1 MNLTE
6 SSEADLLGVMA
17 LQEIRGE
24 EARGAWGELFAR
36 HRRYLF
42 VVVSRS
48 YGSFLGEDGTVDL
61 VCDTFQ
67 RAFEWAGRQKDADQV
82 RTQFE
87 ASTPDSTRRRVLAWL
102 CTIAERLFKG
112 RYREDKTEADDYA
125 EFLEHWKSA
134 QDQPTEGIVLPSQ
147 PHLEAALAS
156 LSQAEAEAL
165 RVSLPWYDLES
176 RSFAVPRGEAARI
189 SALLGTTPDALRQR
203 RHRAIAKIQQHL
215 EHAGYMASN
224 QEEAS

>member
-6 SSEADLLGVMA
+6 SSEAELLGVMA
-17 LQEIRGE
+17 LQGTRGE
-24 EARGAWGELFAR
+24 DARGAWGELFAR

-67 RAFEWAGRQKDADQV
+67 RAFEWAGRQENADEV

-87 ASTPDSTRRRVLAWL
+87 ASTPDATRRRVLGCL
-102 CTIAERLFKG
+102 STIAERLFKG
-112 RYREDKTEADDYA
+112 RYREDKAEAGDFA

-134 QDQPTEGIVLPSQ
+134 QDQPAEDSAQPSQ
-147 PHLEAALAS
+147 AHLEAALAA

-176 RSFAVPRGEAARI
+176 RSFAVPRGEATRL

-203 RHRAIAKIQQHL
+203 RHRAIQRIQQQL
-215 EHAGYMASN
+215 EHAGYMAPN